1 MPIAQHL
8 ALIFRT
14 RYAYTPTEL
23 KANAVMNSIYADNR
37 YRYSYEIIEIDTN
50 AQQLHRVQFVAPAI
64 EDGMSFGPKWDEDS
78 SDYNHAILE
87 YSTKSPGDYQTAHP
101 YNLETRYEYRQGQ
114 LKHFEQKILLT
125 ASDKVFLK
133 NPPNSINYENY
144 LDDQDVPLSVEGST
158 CLDDYFV
165 FKDKAAPLGVKWGN
179 DWMQQQ
185 PKLHQQFLA
194 EYAQGK
200 NYVWKDFRIRY
211 CDLD

>member
-1 MPIAQHL
+1 M
-8 ALIFRT
+8 
-14 RYAYTPTEL
+14 
-23 KANAVMNSIYADNR
+23 
-37 YRYSYEIIEIDTN
+37 
-50 AQQLHRVQFVAPAI
+50 
-64 EDGMSFGPKWDEDS
+64 
-78 SDYNHAILE
+78 
-87 YSTKSPGDYQTAHP
+87 
-101 YNLETRYEYRQGQ
+101 
-114 LKHFEQKILLT
+114 KHFEQKVLLT

-144 LDDQDVPLSVEGST
+144 LDDQDVPLSVESST

-165 FKDKAAPLGVKWGN
+165 FKDKAAPLDVKWGN

-200 NYVWKDFRIRY
+200 NYVWKDFRVRY

>member
-1 MPIAQHL
+1 M
-8 ALIFRT
+8 
-14 RYAYTPTEL
+14 
-23 KANAVMNSIYADNR
+23 
-37 YRYSYEIIEIDTN
+37 
-50 AQQLHRVQFVAPAI
+50 QFVAPII
-64 EDGMSFGPKWDEDS
+64 EDGMSFGPKWDEDL
-78 SDYNHAILE
+78 SDYNNAILE
-87 YSTKSPGDYQTAHP
+87 YSTKSPGDYQTVHP
-101 YNLETRYEYRQGQ
+101 YNLETRYEYKQGQ
-114 LKHFEQKILLT
+114 LKHFEQRILLT

-133 NPPNSINYENY
+133 NSPNSINYENY
-144 LDDQDVPLSVEGST
+144 LDDQDVPLSVESST

-200 NYVWKDFRIRY
+200 NYVWKDFRVRY